1 VHGLQWD
8 TSPCYPTLS
17 HQLAD
22 NILARNGLSRKFIQL
37 SRGVSK
43 PVKGLT
49 TSSARAGAA
58 PLRATPDFA
67 VYPTG
72 GGLCSP
78 PHARVEVKGF
88 GLSEENPLGSGVK
101 QRLLLRPKHRNKSRP
116 RPSAWRRSR
125 TVCAPLVRRRIAVI
139 KTRSAKVVHFQR
151 RPSLCVR
158 EGVVVTPRKRSG
170 SLSLRTRVWR
180 VGLYRYGI
188 GRVS

>member
-8 TSPCYPTLS
+8 TSPCSPTLS

-22 NILARNGLSRKFIQL
+22 NILARNGLSRKFIQV

-43 PVKGLT
+43 AEIGQT
-49 TSSARAGAA
+49 TVSPMGGAA

-72 GGLCSP
+72 DGLFSP

-88 GLSEENPLGSGVK
+88 GLSEANPLGSGVK

-116 RPSAWRRSR
+116 SPSAWRRSQ
-125 TVCAPLVRRRIAVI
+125 TVC
-139 KTRSAKVVHFQR
+139 RSTCSSPNCRHQNPFGGSRTFPA
-151 RPSLCVR
+151 
-158 EGVVVTPRKRSG
+158 T
-170 SLSLRTRVWR
+170 SLSLRTGGFCRDTEKT
-180 VGLYRYGI
+180 VGFPFTQDQSLAG
-188 GRVS
+188 GFV